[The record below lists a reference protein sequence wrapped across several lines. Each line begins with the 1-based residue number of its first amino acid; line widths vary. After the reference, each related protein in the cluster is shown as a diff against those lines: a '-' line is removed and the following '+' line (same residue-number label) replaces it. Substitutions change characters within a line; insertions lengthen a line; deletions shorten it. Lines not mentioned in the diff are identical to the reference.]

1 MLTEEQFRGKKYI
14 IMDKPT
20 HIIVMTKKLDGYWL
34 IISASKNEVDINIID
49 NLLVHEIDAY
59 NYYKD
64 RMVSYDFKKFTVITK
79 PE

>member
-20 HIIVMTKKLDGYWL
+20 DIIVMTRKLDKYWL
-34 IISASKNEVDINIID
+34 IVSASKNEKDINID
-49 NLLVHEIDAY
+49 ENTLMHEIDAY

-64 RMVSYDFKKFTVITK
+64 RMVSYNFNKFTVITK

>member
-20 HIIVMTKKLDGYWL
+20 DIIVMTKKLDGYWL
-34 IISASKNEVDINIID
+34 IVSASKSEVKINID
-49 NLLVHEIDAY
+49 ENMLVHEIDAY
-59 NYYKD
+59 EYYKE
-64 RMVSYDFKKFTVITK
+64 RMVSYNFNKFTVITK

>member
-1 MLTEEQFRGKKYI
+1 MLTEEQFRGKQYI

-20 HIIVMTKKLDGYWL
+20 DIIVMTKKLDKYWL
-34 IISASKNEVDINIID
+34 IISTSKNEKVINVEENI
-49 NLLVHEIDAY
+49 LMHEIDAY

>member
-34 IISASKNEVDINIID
+34 IISASKNETDINVND
-49 NLLVHEIDAY
+49 NKLVHEIDAY

-64 RMVSYDFKKFTVITK
+64 RMVSYDFKKFTIITK